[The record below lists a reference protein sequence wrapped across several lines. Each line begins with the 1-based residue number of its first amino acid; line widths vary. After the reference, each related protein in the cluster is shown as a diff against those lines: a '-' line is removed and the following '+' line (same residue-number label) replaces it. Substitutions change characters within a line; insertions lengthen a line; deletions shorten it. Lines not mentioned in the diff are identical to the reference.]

1 MGGLRPEILAIHEA
15 QQANMA
21 MQSAR
26 QRRNQERQANRML
39 SRAGQPALSNTAGTP
54 AISPAALAAMQL
66 PTASPIRYEAGETTL
81 ERQTRIRPSATPPI
95 SSDGDFN

>member
-15 QQANMA
+15 QQARLA

-39 SRAGQPALSNTAGTP
+39 SRAGQLDFSNTAGTP
-54 AISPAALAAMQL
+54 AISPATLAAMQL
-66 PTASPIRYEAGETTL
+66 PT
-81 ERQTRIRPSATPPI
+81 
-95 SSDGDFN
+95 

>member
-1 MGGLRPEILAIHEA
+1 
-15 QQANMA
+15 

-39 SRAGQPALSNTAGTP
+39 SRAGHPAISNAAGTP
-54 AISPAALAAMQL
+54 AINPATLAAMQL
-66 PTASPIRYEAGETTL
+66 PTVSPIRYVAGDATL

-95 SSDGDFN
+95 I